1 MWPPSTVA
9 PDAGTMD
16 KILVTGIAHL
26 FWDIR
31 RYNRAKTSLINSAT
45 KATGASGA
53 AERVRTGMALVG
65 DRFRKLQNEPIL
77 IARLSKYGKYEA
89 AREEE

>member
-1 MWPPSTVA
+1 MGEHCP
-9 PDAGTMD
+9 
-16 KILVTGIAHL
+16 L
-26 FWDIR
+26 
-31 RYNRAKTSLINSAT
+31 NSWEYSIDENVGSSGGAATKATPEKELDT

-65 DRFRKLQNEPIL
+65 YRFRKLQNEPIL